1 MQYPTEKY
9 NADLEFLCPDGRV
22 TAFREVILSYTVIS
36 YTLKMNNVFA
46 RLRPFFWTYHCKK
59 ASASNET
66 EALFLCVYIAN
77 TVIVC
82 YQSLSS
88 STYSVCS
95 RKNFFSSGLRSR
107 PIVPPGFIR

>member
-22 TAFREVILSYTVIS
+22 TAFREVIIS

-46 RLRPFFWTYHCKK
+46 RLIPLFWTYHCKK

-66 EALFLCVYIAN
+66 EALFLCVCIAN

>member
-1 MQYPTEKY
+1 MLRFESFLRVY
-9 NADLEFLCPDGRV
+9 NAINPVTTFCQVFKVEIGEVKTVFSDL
-22 TAFREVILSYTVIS
+22 IWY
-36 YTLKMNNVFA
+36 
-46 RLRPFFWTYHCKK
+46 KK

-66 EALFLCVYIAN
+66 EALFLCVCIAN